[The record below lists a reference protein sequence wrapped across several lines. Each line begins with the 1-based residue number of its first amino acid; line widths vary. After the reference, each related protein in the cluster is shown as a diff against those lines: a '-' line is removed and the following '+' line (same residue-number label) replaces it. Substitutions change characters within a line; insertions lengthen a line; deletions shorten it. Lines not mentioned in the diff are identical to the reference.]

1 MTTMM
6 YSYNSDY
13 IPDSF
18 GLQNTGAI
26 CYFNSLV
33 QSLLSCSSLNEHI
46 LKNIDRYKSNII
58 LQHYIKL
65 LRSIRSKSIDFDS
78 KDPSQRQTRSF
89 SDAHIQMVNT
99 LIQIQQK
106 TTFNVKFGT
115 GQQDASEGLNLLLD
129 AIHDQDVMEL
139 FQVRYSEYIECKT
152 CDHKHESAA
161 DPYLPIDIA
170 LDIFDKKHP
179 TEHSKIIEKY
189 ILEHN
194 EYIDDAYLCTNR
206 DCQIAGNKLKYV
218 RLKMSPEIII
228 ISFKKFAGVGPMK
241 KTNDGRNIRNTS
253 AVKKC
258 IQFPMK
264 LSFPSFGGK
273 LNYEIV
279 SQCEQSG
286 GIGGGHYWAISKR
299 KDKVYNFNDTSVSSA
314 AFNPT
319 ANTYMVFY
327 HVISSASS
335 ARR

>member
-1 MTTMM
+1 V
-6 YSYNSDY
+6 YGYNSDY

-33 QSLLSCSSLNEHI
+33 QSLLSCPSLNEHI
-46 LKNIDRYKSNII
+46 LKNIDRYKSNVI
-58 LQHYIKL
+58 LQYYIKL

-78 KDPSQRQTRSF
+78 DDTSQRQTRPSTR
-89 SDAHIQMVNT
+89 AHIQMVNT

-129 AIHDQDVMEL
+129 AINDKPVMEL
-139 FQVRYSEYIECKT
+139 FQVRYREHIICKT
-152 CDHKHESAA
+152 CNHKHISASH
-161 DPYLPIDIA
+161 PYLPIDIA
-170 LDIFDKKHP
+170 LDVFDKKRS

-189 ILEHN
+189 ILKHN
-194 EYIDDAYLCTNR
+194 EYIDDAYRCTNST
-206 DCQIAGNKLKYV
+206 CQISGNKLKYV
-218 RLKMSPEIII
+218 MLTMVPEIII

-241 KTNDGRNIRNTS
+241 KTKDGRNIRNTS
-253 AVKKC
+253 AIKKC

-264 LSFPSFGGK
+264 LSFNGGK